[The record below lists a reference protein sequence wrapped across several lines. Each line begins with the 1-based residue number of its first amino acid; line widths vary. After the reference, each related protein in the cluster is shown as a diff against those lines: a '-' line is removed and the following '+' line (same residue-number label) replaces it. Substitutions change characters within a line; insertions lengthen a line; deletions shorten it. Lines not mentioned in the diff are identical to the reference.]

1 MSARAPPAAQER
13 LILVGNPTVGL
24 LPAHAVDPAHRF
36 VISRVLFQSEQ
47 QQDMIGQSVS
57 QRLHARMVLLRDSI
71 GLAACLIDFTNSAAA
86 T

>member
-1 MSARAPPAAQER
+1 
-13 LILVGNPTVGL
+13 
-24 LPAHAVDPAHRF
+24 
-36 VISRVLFQSEQ
+36 
-47 QQDMIGQSVS
+47 MIGQSVS